1 MSNALDFQ
9 NYLKGRIEEVKKDRE
24 GRIFDDFRPGDTIS
38 VVFYIMQ
45 EDPVTEGMNVEWRT
59 QKLEGICVGRK
70 NNSLSSTFSVRV
82 IKDPASSFK
91 RTFMFYSPII
101 HSIKL
106 LRKGKVRRAK
116 LNYLGK
122 LYGKAARIKERK

>member
-9 NYLKGRIEEVKKDRE
+9 NYLNKRIEEVQKDRE
-24 GRIFDDFRPGDTIS
+24 GKTFDNFQPGDTIS

-45 EDPVTEGMNVEWRT
+45 EDPVKEGMTVEWRT
-59 QKLEGICVGRK
+59 QKVEGICVGRK
-70 NNSLSSTFSVRV
+70 KNSFSSTFSVRV
-82 IKDPASSFK
+82 IKEPSCSFK

-116 LNYLGK
+116 LNYLDK